1 MSMASVRIVLTGGVS
16 GGHLFPLV
24 AVTHA
29 LREKLRGDV
38 EFLFVGPSGK
48 FGTDAMEA
56 VGVRSKFIL
65 TGKMRRYFAFANFVD
80 VFKLPIGFIQALWHL
95 FWFMPDAV
103 FAKGGSGSVP
113 VVLAASLYRIPVML
127 HDSDAT
133 AGRAN
138 QFLSRFARRI
148 AIAYPSAKQYFPEVK
163 VALTGNP
170 VRPEVL
176 SGDVARAKTHFSLPE
191 GKPVVFFI
199 GGSLGSRNLND
210 ALARILPELLKSV
223 SVIHQTGEEHF
234 ARVVAEAQS
243 LGITPDTELGYRP
256 RIFLSGGEL
265 GDAYAVSDLVISRA
279 GANSISDAAAY
290 GKALILVPLPTAAND
305 EQRKNAYDVAAI
317 GGATVL
323 EEGNL
328 TEHILLSKINELL
341 QNESDRKVMGEKL
354 RAFYHADAAI
364 LIADGIIE
372 MIR

>member
-1 MSMASVRIVLTGGVS
+1 MSQSVRIVLTGGVS

-29 LREKLRGDV
+29 LREKLHGSV

-48 FGTDAMEA
+48 FGTIMMEQA
-56 VGVRSKFIL
+56 GVRSKFVL
-65 TGKMRRYFAFANFVD
+65 TGKMRRYFSLANFTD
-80 VFKLPIGFIQALWHL
+80 PFKVPIGLIQALWHL

-113 VVLAASLYRIPVML
+113 VVLAAWLYRIPVML

-138 QFLSRFARRI
+138 QFLARYAKRI
-148 AIAYPSAKQYFPEVK
+148 AIAYPSAQQYFPAEK

-176 SGDVARAKTHFSLPE
+176 AGDISRARTHFDLPE
-191 GKPVVFFI
+191 GKPTVFFI

-210 ALARILPELLKSV
+210 ALARILPELLPIAH
-223 SVIHQTGEEHF
+223 VIHQTGEEHF
-234 ARVVAEAQS
+234 GRVVAEAQ
-243 LGITPDTELGYRP
+243 LENIAPDTELGYRP

-265 GDAYAVSDLVISRA
+265 GDAYALADLVISRA
-279 GANSISDAAAY
+279 GANSIADAAAY

-317 GGATVL
+317 GGASVL

-328 TEHILLSKINELL
+328 SEHILLSKIQTLL
-341 QNESDRKVMGEKL
+341 ADETLRKDMGEKL
-354 RAFYHADAAI
+354 RVFYHPDAAS
-364 LIADGIIE
+364 LIADGIVS
-372 MIR
+372 MID

>member
-1 MSMASVRIVLTGGVS
+1 MASVRIVLTGGVS

-29 LREKLRGDV
+29 LREKLRDDV

-48 FGTDAMEA
+48 FGTTTMEEI
-56 VGVRSKFIL
+56 GVRSKFVL
-65 TGKMRRYFAFANFVD
+65 TGKIRRYFSLANLVD
-80 VFKLPIGFIQALWHL
+80 PFKVPIGFLQALWHL

-113 VVLAASLYRIPVML
+113 VVLAAWVYRIPVML

-138 QFLSRFARRI
+138 IFLSRFSKRI
-148 AIAYPSAKQYFPEVK
+148 AIAYPGAKRYFPPDK
-163 VALTGNP
+163 IALTGNP

-176 SGDVARAKTHFSLPE
+176 MGDAARARSHFSLPE
-191 GKPVVFFI
+191 NKPVLFFI

-210 ALARILPELLKSV
+210 ALARILPELLTSV

-234 ARVVAEAQS
+234 GRVVAEAQS
-243 LGITPDTELGYRP
+243 LGIAPDTELGYRP
-256 RIFLSGGEL
+256 RIFLSGKEL

-279 GANSISDAAAY
+279 GANSIADAAAY
-290 GKALILVPLPTAAND
+290 GKPLILVPLSTAAND
-305 EQRKNAYDVAAI
+305 EQRLNAYDVAGI
-317 GGATVL
+317 GGALVL

-328 TEHILLSKINELL
+328 TPHILLSKIQALL
-341 QNESDRKVMGEKL
+341 QDESGRKTMGEKL
-354 RAFYHADAAI
+354 RSFYHPDAAS
-364 LIADGIIE
+364 LIADGIIS